1 MPEEAEGEA
10 LAEALGEALAEALAD
25 ALSDALAEAELDADP
40 SASGRIL
47 PAHAVSAASTPVPV
61 APSATRRLTRVDM
74 GEGLV
79 IISLSKEVNKRNRVS

>member
-1 MPEEAEGEA
+1 LPEEAEGEA

-25 ALSDALAEAELDADP
+25 ALAEPEAGLDAEP

-74 GEGLV
+74 GEGL
-79 IISLSKEVNKRNRVS
+79 IIIGLSKEVNKGNRVS

>member
-25 ALSDALAEAELDADP
+25 ALAEPEAGLEAEP

-74 GEGLV
+74 GEGL
-79 IISLSKEVNKRNRVS
+79 IIIGLSKEVNKGNRVS

>member
-1 MPEEAEGEA
+1 MLEEADAEV

-25 ALSDALAEAELDADP
+25 ALAEPEAGLDAEP

-79 IISLSKEVNKRNRVS
+79 IISLSKEVNKGKRVS

>member
-25 ALSDALAEAELDADP
+25 ALAEPEAGLDAEP

-74 GEGLV
+74 GEGL
-79 IISLSKEVNKRNRVS
+79 IIIGLSKEVNKGNRVS

>member
-25 ALSDALAEAELDADP
+25 ALAEPEVELDAEP
-40 SASGRIL
+40 SASGRISL
-47 PAHAVSAASTPVPV
+47 AQAVNAASAPAAV
-61 APSATRRLTRVDM
+61 APSATRRDIPAQV

-79 IISLSKEVNKRNRVS
+79 IISLSREVNKIK